1 MRAPR
6 LRQPTARRRLH
17 EFAERGTNTRDHI
30 FAGARAVLPNQPYR
44 WLPGAIGA
52 IE

>member
-6 LRQPTARRRLH
+6 LRQPTACRRLH
-17 EFAERGTNTRDHI
+17 EFAERDTNTRDHI
-30 FAGARAVLPNQPYR
+30 FAGARAVLPNEPYL
-44 WLPGAIGA
+44 WILGAIGA